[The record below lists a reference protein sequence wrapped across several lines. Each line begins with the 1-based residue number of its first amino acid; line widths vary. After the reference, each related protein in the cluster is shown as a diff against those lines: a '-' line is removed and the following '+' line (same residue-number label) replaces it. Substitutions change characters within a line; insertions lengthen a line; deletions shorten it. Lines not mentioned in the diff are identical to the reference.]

1 MHNSRTMKN
10 SLLLLSA
17 FLLIQCGSEKK
28 KTTAEIIATQDL
40 ASIQNKK
47 AAVVKSLNTLQEELE
62 ALNQAIGQ
70 IDKEQKFLL
79 VTSIDAKSTPYA
91 HYVSF
96 QGTMETDRNIVMYP
110 EIPALL
116 KKVTVKEGQQVKE
129 GQVLAVLSDSGMLD
143 QLQQLEIQYALAKT
157 TFERQ
162 QRLWEQK
169 IGSEMQYL
177 QAETQFKSLEK
188 SIAQMQDQV
197 AKTQITAPFDGIV
210 DHIMADAGSSLAPGM
225 TPVVRII
232 NLDQMK
238 VSASIPE
245 MHLPNI
251 KANSEVKIAI
261 PVLNENRA
269 ARVSAVGNFI
279 NPNNRS
285 FRVEIELDNKQGELK
300 PNMTVQLQIN
310 DYNNPEAIL
319 IPSKNILE
327 DQAGRNYVYK
337 LEAVAAQENTFKA
350 VKTFVQLGK
359 SSNNQT
365 EVLKGVNAGDR
376 LVEDGIRLVEDQQL
390 VKIIQS

>member
-1 MHNSRTMKN
+1 M
-10 SLLLLSA
+10 
-17 FLLIQCGSEKK
+17 IQCGSEEK
-28 KTTAEIIATQDL
+28 KTTTEIIASQDL

-47 AAVVKSLNTLQEELE
+47 AEVVKNLNALQLELE
-62 ALNQAIGQ
+62 ELNQAIGQ

-79 VTSIDAKSTPYA
+79 VTSIETESAPYA

-96 QGTMETDRNIVMYP
+96 QGTLETDQNIVMYP

-116 KKVTVKEGQQVKE
+116 KKVKVKEGQRVKK
-129 GQVLAVLSDSGMLD
+129 GQVLAVLSDSGMID
-143 QLQQLEIQYALAKT
+143 QLQQLEIQHALAKT

-162 QRLWEQK
+162 KRLWEQK

-197 AKTQITAPFDGIV
+197 AKTMITAPFDGIV
-210 DHIMADAGSSLAPGM
+210 DHILADEGSSLAPGM
-225 TPVVRII
+225 TPIVRII
-232 NLDQMK
+232 NLNQMK
-238 VSASIPE
+238 VSAAIPE
-245 MHLPNI
+245 IHLPNI
-251 KANSEVKIAI
+251 QANSKVTVEV
-261 PVLNENRA
+261 PVLNERMEA
-269 ARVSAVGNFI
+269 AVNAVGNFI

-285 FRVEIELDNKQGELK
+285 FRIEVELPNAKERLK
-300 PNMTVQLQIN
+300 PNMTVQLHIN
-310 DYNNPEAIL
+310 DYNNPTAIL
-319 IPSKNILE
+319 VPAKNILE
-327 DQAGRNYVYK
+327 DQAGRSYVYK
-337 LEAVAAQENTFKA
+337 LEAVEGQESTYKA

-365 EVLKGVNAGDR
+365 EILEGISAGDL

>member
-1 MHNSRTMKN
+1 M
-10 SLLLLSA
+10 
-17 FLLIQCGSEKK
+17 IQCGSEEK
-28 KTTAEIIATQDL
+28 KTTTEIIASQDL

-47 AAVVKSLNTLQEELE
+47 AEFVKILNALQLELE
-62 ALNQAIGQ
+62 ELNQAIGQ

-79 VTSIDAKSTPYA
+79 VTSIETESAPYA

-96 QGTMETDRNIVMYP
+96 QGTLETDQNIVMYP

-116 KKVTVKEGQQVKE
+116 KKVKVKEGQRVKK
-129 GQVLAVLSDSGMLD
+129 GQVLAVLSDSGMID
-143 QLQQLEIQYALAKT
+143 QLQQLEIQHALAKT

-162 QRLWEQK
+162 KRLWEQK

-197 AKTQITAPFDGIV
+197 AKTTITAPFDGIV
-210 DHIMADAGSSLAPGM
+210 DHILADEGSSLAPGM
-225 TPVVRII
+225 TPIVRII
-232 NLDQMK
+232 NLNQMK
-238 VSASIPE
+238 VSAAIPE
-245 MHLPNI
+245 IHLPNI
-251 KANSEVKIAI
+251 QANSKVTVEV
-261 PVLNENRA
+261 PVLNERMEA
-269 ARVSAVGNFI
+269 AVNAVGNFI

-285 FRVEIELDNKQGELK
+285 FRIEVELPNAKERLK
-300 PNMTVQLQIN
+300 PNMTVQLHIN
-310 DYNNPEAIL
+310 DYNNPTAIL
-319 IPSKNILE
+319 VPAKNILE
-327 DQAGRNYVYK
+327 DQAGRSYVYK
-337 LEAVAAQENTFKA
+337 LEAVEGQESTYKA

-365 EVLKGVNAGDR
+365 EILEGISAGDL